1 MSEGQKFI
9 GRNRAPRVQIQYELE
24 LYGAKKMVELPF
36 IVGVMSDLAGKSDSE
51 EAKKRLDDRKFI
63 EIDIDNF
70 DKRMAAIR
78 PKVSFQV
85 DNALTGEGKLPVSIE
100 FQSMDDFQPLRVA
113 SKIDGLKGL
122 VEVRSQLAALKT
134 YMDGKT
140 DAEALINKILDDD
153 NLLKAIQSAP
163 NPDAKAKTKAKD

>member
-24 LYGAKKMVELPF
+24 QYGAKKMVELPF

-51 EAKKRLDDRKFI
+51 EAKKAVADRKFM

-70 DKRMAAIR
+70 DKRMSAIK

-85 DNALTGEGKLPVSIE
+85 DNALTGEGQIPVSIE
-100 FQSMDDFQPLRVA
+100 FESMDDFSPIKVA
-113 SKIDGLKGL
+113 SKVDSLKKL
-122 VEVRSQLAALKT
+122 VEARNQLAALKT
-134 YMDGKT
+134 YMDGKSQ
-140 DAEALINKILDDD
+140 AEELLNKIIDDP
-153 NLLKAIQSAP
+153 NLLKAIADAP
-163 NPDAKAKTKAKD
+163 KPEDKAE

>member
-1 MSEGQKFI
+1 MSEGQKFV

-24 LYGAKKMVELPF
+24 TNGAKKLVELPF

-51 EAKKRLDDRKFI
+51 EATKKLDNRKFM

-85 DNALTGEGKLPVSIE
+85 DNALSGEGTLPVSIE
-100 FQSMDDFQPLRVA
+100 FQSMDDFQPLKVA
-113 SKIDGLKGL
+113 SKVDGLKEL
-122 VEVRSQLAALKT
+122 IEVRTQLAALKT
-134 YMDGKT
+134 YMDGKGK
-140 DAEALINKILDDD
+140 AEDLINKILDDE
-153 NLLKAIQSAP
+153 NLLKAIAEAP
-163 NPDAKAKTKAKD
+163 NPKASS

>member
-24 LYGAKKMVELPF
+24 QYGAKKMVELPF

-51 EAKKRLDDRKFI
+51 EAKKAVADRKFM

-70 DKRMAAIR
+70 DKRMAAIK

-85 DNALTGEGKLPVSIE
+85 DNALTGEGQIPVSIE
-100 FQSMDDFQPLRVA
+100 FESMDDFSPIKVA
-113 SKIDGLKGL
+113 SKVDSLKKL
-122 VEVRSQLAALKT
+122 VEARNQLSALKT
-134 YMDGKT
+134 YMDGKSQ
-140 DAEALINKILDDD
+140 AEELLNKIIEDP
-153 NLLKAIQSAP
+153 NLLKAIADAP
-163 NPDAKAKTKAKD
+163 KPEDKAE